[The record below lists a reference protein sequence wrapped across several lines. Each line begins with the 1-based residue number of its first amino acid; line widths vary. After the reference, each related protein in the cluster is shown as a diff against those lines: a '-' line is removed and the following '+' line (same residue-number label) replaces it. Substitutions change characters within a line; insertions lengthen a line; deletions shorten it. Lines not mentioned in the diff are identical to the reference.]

1 MQSLLIPLPANPSSF
16 SLQNYRVNL
25 PARVFTTDELEAGRQ
40 TRAAKLA
47 KWAALDVRQDFADET
62 FMRNHIKAAGLHA
75 PIRTE
80 PATQPRLRSLLH
92 HAGVAASEANEAAG
106 TTLSG
111 YLKLNPGLPLWA
123 ALALML
129 EATAKFT
136 VKALRL
142 SQNEGHQSMSPLTTA
157 SFSNHC

>member
-25 PARVFTTDELEAGRQ
+25 TGRVFTADELEAGRQ
-40 TRAAKLA
+40 TRASKLA
-47 KWAALDVRQDFADET
+47 KWAALDLRQDFADET
-62 FMRNHIKAAGLHA
+62 FMRNHIKAAGLRA

-92 HAGVAASEANEAAG
+92 HAGVAASEANEAVG

-123 ALALML
+123 ALALVL
-129 EATAKFT
+129 EATGRFT
-136 VKALRL
+136 DAAFALP
-142 SQNEGHQSMSPLTTA
+142 QGGA
-157 SFSNHC
+157 A